1 MIATGS
7 EAGINVFE
15 YFTVLQHTQDKVKA
29 NPEQYLPWN
38 FDLLYLI

>member
-15 YFTVLQHTQDKVKA
+15 YFTVLQREHVKVKA

-38 FDLLYLI
+38 